1 MIKVSHE
8 CEKPK
13 LVRAG
18 SNLIQ
23 MISGL
28 SRKKAPFVKEKT
40 SMTICRSQC
49 VCFATSLNI
58 GSE

>member
-1 MIKVSHE
+1 
-8 CEKPK
+8 
-13 LVRAG
+13 
-18 SNLIQ
+18 

-28 SRKKAPFVKEKT
+28 SRKKAAFVEELDDHLEI
-40 SMTICRSQC
+40 SEAVC